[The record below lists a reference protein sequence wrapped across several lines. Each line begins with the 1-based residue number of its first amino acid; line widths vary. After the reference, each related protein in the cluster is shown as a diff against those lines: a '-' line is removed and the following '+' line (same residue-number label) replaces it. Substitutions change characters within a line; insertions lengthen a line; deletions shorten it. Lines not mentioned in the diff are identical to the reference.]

1 MLMYNLLVVEDEEMI
16 RNKILN
22 NVDWHEVGFSQVFS
36 AENGLEALEII
47 NGNQVDLLI
56 ADIQMPVMNGIDLI
70 KEIKKQGRQIKV
82 IIISGHAEFEYAW
95 ESIRLNVSNYL
106 LKPFQTMNLVQVV
119 AETLAELTWEQNRQ
133 AEIESLRRQLQQNL
147 ANLQT
152 KFLTDLLNNNFSA
165 NIEDN
170 LHYLQLAWMKE
181 RDYLAGVFKIDHFP
195 ALSNIATGEVEYL
208 GNLTVFQWVNHFLSG
223 QQLSF
228 YIINYSLN
236 EIVVVFFNEAAL
248 VLPVLERLIE
258 QIEPALGCQL
268 TIGTGDSFQD
278 LRDLHISFKQ
288 AMAAVRLSC
297 IHGKSILYTYNDLS
311 LDSKVYN
318 KLLYLIGDDRLYYHL
333 QVGAFEEIRSEL
345 AEILQEIKKSRLQ
358 MDAIGILINNMILL
372 SNKTIN
378 ELGIHP
384 EEIFGEGFTPFFD
397 IETINDISQL
407 ETSLYQYFE
416 TISEYIRCKH
426 QKQNEQMIS
435 QIIGDLNKNYCENI
449 SLTNMAKKYNVS
461 CGYLSLQFKRYTNQN
476 FIDFLTN
483 LRMQKAKELL
493 KNSKLKVYEI
503 GEKVGYSDA
512 FYFSAAFKKA
522 IGVSPS
528 DYRDNIELFKDISP

>member
-1 MLMYNLLVVEDEEMI
+1 MYNLLVVEDEEMI

-22 NVDWHEVGFSQVFS
+22 NVDWYEVGFSQVFA
-36 AENGLEALEII
+36 AENGLDALDII
-47 NGNQVDLLI
+47 NRNQVDLLI
-56 ADIQMPVMNGIDLI
+56 ADIQMPMMSGIELI
-70 KEIKKQGRQIKV
+70 KELKKQGRQIKV

-106 LKPFQTMNLVQVV
+106 LKPFQTINLVQIVT
-119 AETLAELTWEQNRQ
+119 ETLAELTWEQNRQ
-133 AEIESLRRQLQQNL
+133 AEIESLRQQLQQNL
-147 ANLQT
+147 TNLQT
-152 KFLTDLLNNNFSA
+152 KFLTDLLNSNFSG
-165 NIEDN
+165 NIADN

-181 RDYLAGVFKIDHFP
+181 RDYLVGVFKIDRFP
-195 ALSNIATGEVEYL
+195 AISNIATGEVEYL
-208 GNLTVFQWVNHFLSG
+208 GNLTIFQWVNHFLSG
-223 QQLSF
+223 QQLRF
-228 YIINYSLN
+228 YLINYSLN
-236 EIVVVFFNEAAL
+236 KIVAVFFNEQAL
-248 VLPVLERLIE
+248 VLPVLEQLIG
-258 QIEPALGCQL
+258 QIEPKLNCQL
-268 TIGTGDSFQD
+268 TIGVGDRFPD
-278 LRDLHISFKQ
+278 LRDLPISFKQ

-311 LDSKVYN
+311 LDSKAYN
-318 KLLYLIGDDRLYYHL
+318 KLLYLIGEDRLYHHL
-333 QVGAFEEIRSEL
+333 QVGNFEEIKLVL

-358 MDAIGILINNMILL
+358 MEAIGILINNMILL

-384 EEIFGEGFTPFFD
+384 EEIFGEDFTPFFD
-397 IETINDISQL
+397 IEIINDLSQL
-407 ETSLYQYFE
+407 EAALYKYFA
-416 TISEYIRCKH
+416 TISVYIRGKY
-426 QKQNEQMIS
+426 QKQSEQMIT

-449 SLTNMAKKYNVS
+449 SLTNMAKKFNVS
-461 CGYLSLQFKRYTNQN
+461 CGYLSLQFKRYTHQN

-483 LRMQKAKELL
+483 LRMQRAKELL

-528 DYRDNIELFKDISP
+528 DYRENIELFKA